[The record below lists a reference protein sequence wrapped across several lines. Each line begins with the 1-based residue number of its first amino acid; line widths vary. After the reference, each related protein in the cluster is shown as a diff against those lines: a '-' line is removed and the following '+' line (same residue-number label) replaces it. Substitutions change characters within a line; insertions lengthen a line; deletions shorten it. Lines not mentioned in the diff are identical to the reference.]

1 MQGSKILVV
10 DDETAFRELV
20 ALALEMEGFIVEQA
34 ANGEEALNWVAESTP
49 DLILCDVAMPR
60 LSGHELLAELR
71 KHERTERVPFIFL
84 TGQSAGED
92 LRHGMHLGADDY
104 LTKPVKL
111 EDLVSAIKVRLEKKE
126 RWERYSEVQLERLRQ
141 RISGS
146 VPHEIRTPLTAL
158 LGLAELLQGEAD
170 SMDRAEIKELAGML
184 LQSGKRLHRTLEK
197 YILYSQLEM
206 IAMQEGQMAALRKES
221 AEFSSTKLKVAA
233 AHIAALYDRP
243 GDLKMNLEEGRVHLY
258 PDHLTVILE
267 ELVDNA
273 FKFSTPGSPVVVR
286 SHADERLYSL
296 VVQDSG
302 RGMTAE
308 QIREIGAFMQFERE
322 HFEQQ
327 GPGMGLTIVK
337 KLIEI
342 YGGTFDVRS
351 EKGMGTTLSMGLP
364 IKSEA

>member
-1 MQGSKILVV
+1 
-10 DDETAFRELV
+10 
-20 ALALEMEGFIVEQA
+20 
-34 ANGEEALNWVAESTP
+34 
-49 DLILCDVAMPR
+49 
-60 LSGHELLAELR
+60 
-71 KHERTERVPFIFL
+71 
-84 TGQSAGED
+84 
-92 LRHGMHLGADDY
+92 
-104 LTKPVKL
+104 
-111 EDLVSAIKVRLEKKE
+111 
-126 RWERYSEVQLERLRQ
+126 
-141 RISGS
+141 
-146 VPHEIRTPLTAL
+146 
-158 LGLAELLQGEAD
+158 
-170 SMDRAEIKELAGML
+170 
-184 LQSGKRLHRTLEK
+184 
-197 YILYSQLEM
+197 
-206 IAMQEGQMAALRKES
+206 
-221 AEFSSTKLKVAA
+221 
-233 AHIAALYDRP
+233 
-243 GDLKMNLEEGRVHLY
+243 MNLEEGRVHLY

-273 FKFSTPGSPVVVR
+273 LKFSTPGSPVVVR